1 MSACALDGPPNV
13 HPNYCMTIHCRTQ
26 ILHEIHLRCHVMHI
40 RHINFSMK
48 TCLKSKLLHLHI
60 QSIGWPVGEIPLFC
74 ISACSFWIS
83 LFLVCLICLYLFFG
97 VFPTFARDSFQN
109 ETGFFDAIAPRITCN
124 PYCFG
129 PQQFRH
135 YSLRLKNS
143 DAYSASHEEHC
154 QSMFDFLQYI
164 GS

>member
-1 MSACALDGPPNV
+1 M

-48 TCLKSKLLHLHI
+48 TCLKSKLLRLHI

-74 ISACSFWIS
+74 ISACSFRIS

-97 VFPTFARDSFQN
+97 VFPTFARDSKTRLDSF
-109 ETGFFDAIAPRITCN
+109 TCN

-135 YSLRLKNS
+135 HSLRLKSS